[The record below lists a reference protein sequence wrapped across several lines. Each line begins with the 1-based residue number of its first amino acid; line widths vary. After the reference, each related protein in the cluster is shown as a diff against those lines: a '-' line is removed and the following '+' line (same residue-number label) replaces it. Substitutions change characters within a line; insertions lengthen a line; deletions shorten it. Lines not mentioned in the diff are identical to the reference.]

1 MTFSDLRQLFYPKH
15 FRIRSPNWT
24 LDLLMPRLGR
34 AEVATKNEAAQGLN
48 FKQQCKLFA
57 DIATQ
62 SWQLRQRMIDPR
74 TGAPK
79 HDMRKAFHHIVSIM
93 DTLSEAGVQIQ
104 DHTGKPY
111 RPGLAVQTLA
121 FQPTGEVTR
130 ETIIETVRP
139 SVYLNAKQI
148 QQGQVIVGKPL
159 EKE

>member
-15 FRIRSPNWT
+15 FRIRSPNWR

-34 AEVATKNEAAQGLN
+34 AEVATQDEATQGLN
-48 FKQQCKLFA
+48 FKQQCKLVA
-57 DIATQ
+57 EIATQ

-74 TGAPK
+74 TGGPK
-79 HDMRKAFHHIVSIM
+79 DDMRKPFRHIVSIM

-111 RPGLAVQTLA
+111 RSGLAVQTLA

-159 EKE
+159 DKE